1 MVIRGFGALC
11 LQPMPLEQSASK
23 LHELSVNLL
32 PREEKAQRKSA
43 AVDFKIGD
51 VVLPLIVLA
60 AAVLVIAGSALSQ
73 RTRQAGL
80 ERSIQQVDAESR
92 ALAPQ
97 IARVNQLA
105 QERAELDLR
114 MGIISKLEKG
124 RTQSVRLM
132 DELARCVPDHL
143 WLTGVSQDASNHL
156 QLEGVTYSNLVVSDF
171 MSRIERSSMFSN
183 VELAVAERGQVTDK
197 SVVKFQV
204 SCTVN
209 PDKGA
214 N

>member
-1 MVIRGFGALC
+1 MIR
-11 LQPMPLEQSASK
+11 
-23 LHELSVNLL
+23 VNLL
-32 PREEKAQRKSA
+32 PREEKAQRRQASSGPSS
-43 AVDFKIGD
+43 FKVGE
-51 VVLPLIVLA
+51 VVLPAVVLA
-60 AAVLVIAGSALSQ
+60 AAALVIAGSAMSQ
-73 RTRQAGL
+73 RTRQSGL
-80 ERSIQQVDAESR
+80 EKSIQQVDAESR

-114 MGIISKLEKG
+114 MGIITKLEKG

-197 SVVKFQV
+197 NVVKFSISCSV
-204 SCTVN
+204 S
-209 PDKGA
+209 PEPGA

>member
-1 MVIRGFGALC
+1 MIR
-11 LQPMPLEQSASK
+11 
-23 LHELSVNLL
+23 VNLL
-32 PREEKAQRKSA
+32 PREEKAKRKSA
-43 AVDFKIGD
+43 SAPVDLKVGD
-51 VVLPLIVLA
+51 MVLPAIVVGA
-60 AAVLVIAGSALSQ
+60 AALVIAGSAMSQ

-80 ERSIQQVDAESR
+80 EKSIQQVDAESR

-143 WLTGVSQDASNHL
+143 WLTGVSQDAGNHL

-171 MSRIERSSMFSN
+171 MSRIERSQMFSN
-183 VELAVAERGQVTDK
+183 VELAVAERGNVTDK

-209 PDKGA
+209 PDKSA

>member
-1 MVIRGFGALC
+1 MIR
-11 LQPMPLEQSASK
+11 
-23 LHELSVNLL
+23 VNLL
-32 PREEKAQRKSA
+32 PREEKAKRKSA
-43 AVDFKIGD
+43 SAPVDLKVGD
-51 VVLPLIVLA
+51 MVLPAVIVGA
-60 AAVLVIAGSALSQ
+60 AALIITGSTMSQ

-80 ERSIQQVDAESR
+80 EKSIQQVESESR

-143 WLTGVSQDASNHL
+143 WLTGVSQDAGNHL

-171 MSRIERSSMFSN
+171 MSRIERSPMFTN

-197 SVVKFQV
+197 SVVKFSV

-209 PDKGA
+209 PDKSA

>member
-1 MVIRGFGALC
+1 MIELTD
-11 LQPMPLEQSASK
+11 EQSIAVLQSEAK
-23 LHELSVNLL
+23 KRNEAADVYEQAG
-32 PREEKAQRKSA
+32 RAESA
-43 AVDFKIGD
+43 AK
-51 VVLPLIVLA
+51 
-60 AAVLVIAGSALSQ
+60 
-73 RTRQAGL
+73 
-80 ERSIQQVDAESR
+80 
-92 ALAPQ
+92 
-97 IARVNQLA
+97 
-105 QERAELDLR
+105 ERAELDLR

-143 WLTGVSQDASNHL
+143 WLTGVSQDAGNHL

-171 MSRIERSSMFSN
+171 MSRIERSPMFSN

-209 PDKGA
+209 PDKSA

>member
-1 MVIRGFGALC
+1 MIR
-11 LQPMPLEQSASK
+11 
-23 LHELSVNLL
+23 VNLL
-32 PREEKAQRKSA
+32 PREEKAKRKSSA
-43 AVDFKIGD
+43 PIDLKVGD
-51 VVLPLIVLA
+51 MVLPVVVVGAAGLI
-60 AAVLVIAGSALSQ
+60 IAGSMMSQ

-80 ERSIQQVDAESR
+80 EKSIQQVDTESR

-143 WLTGVSQDASNHL
+143 WLTGVSQDAGNHL

-171 MSRIERSSMFSN
+171 MSRIERSPMFSN

-197 SVVKFQV
+197 SVVKFSV

-209 PDKGA
+209 PDKSA

>member
-1 MVIRGFGALC
+1 MIR
-11 LQPMPLEQSASK
+11 
-23 LHELSVNLL
+23 VNLL
-32 PREEKAQRKSA
+32 PREEKTKRKA
-43 AVDFKIGD
+43 AAAAPIDLKLGD
-51 VVLPLIVLA
+51 MVLPAVVVGA
-60 AAVLVIAGSALSQ
+60 AALVIAGSMMSQ

-80 ERSIQQVDAESR
+80 EKSIQQIDAESR

-114 MGIISKLEKG
+114 MGIITKLEKG

-143 WLTGVSQDASNHL
+143 WLTGASQDASNHL

-183 VELAVAERGQVTDK
+183 VELAVAERGNVTDK
-197 SVVKFQV
+197 NVVKFQI

>member
-1 MVIRGFGALC
+1 MIR
-11 LQPMPLEQSASK
+11 
-23 LHELSVNLL
+23 VNLL
-32 PREEKAQRKSA
+32 PREEKAQRKTA
-43 AVDFKIGD
+43 HVDLKVGD
-51 VVLPLIVLA
+51 MVLPLVVIGSA
-60 AAVLVIAGSALSQ
+60 ALVIAGSMMSQ
-73 RTRQAGL
+73 RARQSGL
-80 ERSIQQVDAESR
+80 EKSIQQVDAESR

-114 MGIISKLEKG
+114 MGIITKLEKG

-143 WLTGVSQDASNHL
+143 WLTGVSQDAGNHL

-171 MSRIERSSMFSN
+171 MSRIERSSLFSN

>member
-1 MVIRGFGALC
+1 MIR
-11 LQPMPLEQSASK
+11 
-23 LHELSVNLL
+23 VNLL
-32 PREEKAQRKSA
+32 PREEKSQRRQSSA
-43 AVDFKIGD
+43 PSDFKVGD
-51 VVLPLIVLA
+51 VVLPVVVLA
-60 AAVLVIAGSALSQ
+60 AAALVIAGSALSQ

-80 ERSIQQVDAESR
+80 EKSIQQVDSESR

-114 MGIISKLEKG
+114 MGIITKLEKG

-197 SVVKFQV
+197 NVVKFQISCSV
-204 SCTVN
+204 S
-209 PDKGA
+209 PEPGA

>member
-1 MVIRGFGALC
+1 MIR
-11 LQPMPLEQSASK
+11 
-23 LHELSVNLL
+23 VNLL
-32 PREEKAQRKSA
+32 PREEKAKRKSA
-43 AVDFKIGD
+43 SAPVDLKVGD
-51 VVLPLIVLA
+51 MVLPAIVVGA
-60 AAVLVIAGSALSQ
+60 AALVIAGSAMSQ

-80 ERSIQQVDAESR
+80 EKSIQQVDSESR

-143 WLTGVSQDASNHL
+143 WLTGVSQDAGNHL

-171 MSRIERSSMFSN
+171 MSRIERSPMFSN

-209 PDKGA
+209 PDKSA

>member
-1 MVIRGFGALC
+1 MIR
-11 LQPMPLEQSASK
+11 
-23 LHELSVNLL
+23 VNLL
-32 PREEKAQRKSA
+32 PREEKAKRKSA
-43 AVDFKIGD
+43 SAPVDFKVGD
-51 VVLPLIVLA
+51 MLLPGVVMGA
-60 AAVLVIAGSALSQ
+60 AALIIMGSTMSL

-80 ERSIQQVDAESR
+80 EKSIQQVEAESR

-143 WLTGVSQDASNHL
+143 WLTGVSQDAGNHL

-171 MSRIERSSMFSN
+171 MSRIERSPMFSN

-197 SVVKFQV
+197 SVVKFHV
-204 SCTVN
+204 SCNVN
-209 PDKGA
+209 PDKSA

>member
-1 MVIRGFGALC
+1 MIR
-11 LQPMPLEQSASK
+11 
-23 LHELSVNLL
+23 VNLL
-32 PREEKAQRKSA
+32 PREEKAKRKSA
-43 AVDFKIGD
+43 APIDLKVGDMVMPVVIIG
-51 VVLPLIVLA
+51 A
-60 AAVLVIAGSALSQ
+60 AGLVIAGSMMSQ
-73 RTRQAGL
+73 RARQSGL
-80 ERSIQQVDAESR
+80 EKSIQQVDAESR

-114 MGIISKLEKG
+114 MGIITKLEKG

-143 WLTGVSQDASNHL
+143 WLTGVSQDAGNHL

-171 MSRIERSSMFSN
+171 MSRIERSPMFSN

>member
-1 MVIRGFGALC
+1 MIR
-11 LQPMPLEQSASK
+11 
-23 LHELSVNLL
+23 VNLL
-32 PREEKAQRKSA
+32 PREEKAKRKSA
-43 AVDFKIGD
+43 SAPIDLKIGD
-51 VVLPLIVLA
+51 MVLPAIVLGA
-60 AAVLVIAGSALSQ
+60 AALVITGSTMSQ
-73 RTRQAGL
+73 RARQAGL
-80 ERSIQQVDAESR
+80 EKSIQQVEAESR

-143 WLTGVSQDASNHL
+143 WLTGVSQDAGNHL

-171 MSRIERSSMFSN
+171 MSRIERSPMFSN

-209 PDKGA
+209 PDKSA

>member
-1 MVIRGFGALC
+1 MIR
-11 LQPMPLEQSASK
+11 
-23 LHELSVNLL
+23 VNLL
-32 PREEKAQRKSA
+32 PREEKAQRK
-43 AVDFKIGD
+43 AVQVDLKFGD
-51 VVLPLIVLA
+51 MVLPVVILA
-60 AAVLVIAGSALSQ
+60 AAALIITGSTMSQ

-80 ERSIQQVDAESR
+80 EKSIQQVDAESR

-143 WLTGVSQDASNHL
+143 WLTGVSQDAGNHL

-171 MSRIERSSMFSN
+171 MSRLERSNMFSN

-197 SVVKFQV
+197 NVVKFQV
-204 SCTVN
+204 SCSVN
-209 PDKGA
+209 PDQGA